1 MYVSMEYDGRVY
13 DATYSEICFSRDP
26 YRYSSGTGYWVDHYN
41 NGPWGSYIANHIDW
55 QVNNG
60 VIDVYL
66 IEEGTRVQI
75 YDYHLSDNYFVGTI
89 YYGDQRVKFR
99 LRHTSSPNYDYE
111 YGFGYD
117 YAKKGS
123 VDEATRSTEQNEMK
137 PVRIIKK

>member
-1 MYVSMEYDGRVY
+1 MRRP
-13 DATYSEICFSRDP
+13 CFSCDK
-26 YRYSSGTGYWVDHYN
+26 
-41 NGPWGSYIANHIDW
+41 I
-55 QVNNG
+55 
-60 VIDVYL
+60 YL

-89 YYGDQRVKFR
+89 YYGDQRVNFR
-99 LRHTSSPNYDYE
+99 LRHTSSPNWYDYD
-111 YGFGYD
+111 FGYG